1 MGLGGG
7 TTTWGEWGAARVVC
21 GLEGGGSKAASMPIG
36 PINYLNAKYKG
47 QSDVSYT
54 ADTRKELMTSYDMS
68 IADGRALPND
78 GLAQLQSRGFVVVP
92 FLSEVAADLGC
103 VENPDHYKTPDQLA
117 TPESEMARSTRE
129 SYFRECEEL
138 VGGMV
143 GAAHCFVIGHAVR
156 RGNTNAGGVGYLT
169 AYATFAHCDY
179 TTSIADGA
187 PKMLAKRGVPPE
199 EAEQMDVA
207 FFNIWQPTN
216 ATVHNHPLA
225 LLDWRT
231 VAETDVMGVELGYAV
246 TPSSDRSKQ
255 ARAPQIVRRPSCS
268 A

>member
-21 GLEGGGSKAASMPIG
+21 GREGGGSKAASMPIG

-78 GLAQLQSRGFVVVP
+78 GLAQLQSRGFVLVP

-117 TPESEMARSTRE
+117 TPESDLALNLAAVQQRRTGSRHIAGSRRSRPQRRPHPDGQRLSAPRE
-129 SYFRECEEL
+129 LAGWAVVLFDPLDDAGEL
-138 VGGMV
+138 V
-143 GAAHCFVIGHAVR
+143 R
-156 RGNTNAGGVGYLT
+156 
-169 AYATFAHCDY
+169 
-179 TTSIADGA
+179 
-187 PKMLAKRGVPPE
+187 
-199 EAEQMDVA
+199 
-207 FFNIWQPTN
+207 
-216 ATVHNHPLA
+216 PLP
-225 LLDWRT
+225 
-231 VAETDVMGVELGYAV
+231 V
-246 TPSSDRSKQ
+246 S
-255 ARAPQIVRRPSCS
+255 
-268 A
+268 